1 MTRRW
6 PAALALIAA
15 ALCLAWVAWWAFFH
29 HRAEVVERPRYIFVN
44 ETGDRRHDLA
54 LKMSLTLAEKRSG
67 IENALILLKRLP
79 PDSSIEQAAVSLF
92 QRWQIGRDRSGRGIL
107 YLYSEQENL
116 FKIEVSYGL
125 ESLFPDALCH
135 QLEEAAKTYMLS
147 EVPQDFISELLIT
160 MNLRAQEAEPEV
172 DGRWRAPAWLKDAN
186 LSGGG
191 GVKALGYRRTLKDY
205 QAVVRRLPTSRLA
218 EFEPSPSPD
227 ESARRYLKSLELG
240 LGDPQLPLLT
250 EGSQVFRMIVPRSEA
265 QQARV
270 FRYYQSA
277 MPERLIRLDP
287 WALVIFRSGVPN
299 LPIVLRRG
307 GTGLWF
313 VDEPKAWTYFHRF
326 EDGTDFLP
334 KYDDLPFLAALRQMG
349 HPNAGNPVYRHRVR
363 TPPAMPYP
371 FSLGAA
377 VARLEEA
384 IRQRP
389 TDDRLYAS
397 LGELY
402 LFEMN
407 WISRSLEMF
416 ERAAELAPGRLDY
429 QWRLYDL
436 YVNDSQAEK
445 ALATLKRL
453 ADKLPKDREV
463 QELYRFYKDA
473 YGFKPGDFFPAES

>member
-1 MTRRW
+1 
-6 PAALALIAA
+6 
-15 ALCLAWVAWWAFFH
+15 
-29 HRAEVVERPRYIFVN
+29 
-44 ETGDRRHDLA
+44 
-54 LKMSLTLAEKRSG
+54 
-67 IENALILLKRLP
+67 
-79 PDSSIEQAAVSLF
+79 
-92 QRWQIGRDRSGRGIL
+92 
-107 YLYSEQENL
+107 
-116 FKIEVSYGL
+116 
-125 ESLFPDALCH
+125 
-135 QLEEAAKTYMLS
+135 
-147 EVPQDFISELLIT
+147 
-160 MNLRAQEAEPEV
+160 
-172 DGRWRAPAWLKDAN
+172 
-186 LSGGG
+186 
-191 GVKALGYRRTLKDY
+191 
-205 QAVVRRLPTSRLA
+205 
-218 EFEPSPSPD
+218 
-227 ESARRYLKSLELG
+227 
-240 LGDPQLPLLT
+240 
-250 EGSQVFRMIVPRSEA
+250 
-265 QQARV
+265 
-270 FRYYQSA
+270 

-473 YGFKPGDFFPAES
+473 YGFNPGDFFPAES